1 MNKRHTQLGFTLIEL
16 MIASLLGLIVI
27 ATVTGVFISTYQ
39 ANSQNLKV
47 VRMDQEMRAAMTLM
61 VRDIRRSGTRELA
74 WQSSIFSTSGAVN
87 PFATDLHWTIGRF
100 DTSVPTDSCV
110 LFAYDRDPDDGDP
123 LAFKDRVGYRLR
135 PPQSG
140 QASATSIQARV
151 PTSAQP
157 APNCSDANGWQRI
170 TDGNGWAVTNL
181 NFTTTLEPGVAGVGI
196 RTVIVTLDGAI
207 NTRAA
212 DPTRDAGGA
221 VLDAADC
228 AGNTLDIV
236 CRRLVEK
243 VRMRNDAIL

>member
-1 MNKRHTQLGFTLIEL
+1 MLTPTRQRGFTLIEL

-61 VRDIRRSGTRELA
+61 ARDIRRSGTRELA
-74 WQSSIFSTSGAVN
+74 WQTSLLGSQN
-87 PFATDLHWTIGRF
+87 PFATNLHWTISRF
-100 DTSVPTDSCV
+100 DTSVPVNSCV
-110 LFAYDRDPDDGDP
+110 LFAYDKDVDDVLDTE
-123 LAFKDRVGYRLR
+123 DRVGYRLR
-135 PPQSG
+135 
-140 QASATSIQARV
+140 QASIESRGILGEACNVVAS
-151 PTSAQP
+151 
-157 APNCSDANGWQRI
+157 ANGWQGI
-170 TDGNGWAVTNL
+170 TDRDAWAVTNL
-181 NFTTTLEPGVAGVGI
+181 NFTTTLEPGATGVGI
-196 RTVIVTLDGAI
+196 RTVIVTLDGAV
-207 NTRAA
+207 NTRAS

-228 AGNTLDIV
+228 TGNTLDIV